1 MKKLWLSFGLVALA
15 LTILVVPTVFADGP
29 VEGRSGR
36 AEVRFLEGMID
47 HHQMALDMA
56 NDCLAKA
63 TTESVTALCQNI
75 IDAQST
81 EIALMQGWLLDWYNI
96 DYSPMSMKDMMGMMG
111 DGMGGM
117 NHGGMDGMPHTDP
130 AMMMGM
136 MAGLNRLE
144 GVEYDIAFLESMV
157 DHHDDAIHMSERLI
171 ERVPEG
177 EGHAELRAMTQQ
189 IIDDQSAEI
198 EAMEQFIIDLSA

>member
-1 MKKLWLSFGLVALA
+1 MKKYLWMLMLISLVLA
-15 LTILVVPTVFADGP
+15 MFASVVSATGP
-29 VEGRSGR
+29 IEGRAGR
-36 AEVRFLEGMID
+36 AELRFLEGMID

-56 NDCLAKA
+56 NDCLEKA
-63 TTESVTALCQNI
+63 TTESVTTLCQNI
-75 IDAQST
+75 IDAQSA
-81 EIALMQGWLLDWYNI
+81 EIELMQGWLLEWYNV
-96 DYSPMSMKDMMGMMG
+96 DYSPMSMNDMMEMMG

-117 NHGGMDGMPHTDP
+117 NHGGMDGMPHIDP

-177 EGHAELRAMTQQ
+177 EGHAELRAMVQQ
-189 IIDDQSAEI
+189 IIADQSAEI
-198 EAMEQFIIDLSA
+198 EAMEQFITDLSA